1 MTIKFANME
10 ACERLSDA
18 MLANEAD
25 PEALALA
32 WASYGES
39 IANELRGEFAQYGRD
54 IDAKAMESRG
64 YRVLTANE
72 TAWYEKVIQAVKT
85 AKTKQAFIEII
96 GTGDQDSLMPP
107 TIIQDVFSDIQ
118 KDSPLLAAVS
128 AQYVGYAQNFIVNDA
143 AIQMGAWGEITAE
156 IVKEIKGAIKVI
168 SMSQSRYTA
177 FCIIPL
183 DILDMGPQFV
193 DAFIRSL
200 MAESMR
206 YGLEAAVVNGSGV
219 NMPVGMMRNPDGAFE
234 QETGYPEKDAVKLTS
249 FAPDEYGVLLS
260 KLAKTR
266 TGRERAFDEVC
277 LITNMTDYL
286 TKVMPA
292 TTVQATVGG
301 YVSNVFP
308 FATKIIRSS
317 AVPEGKAIIGL
328 LDKYRLGIGGSRNG
342 IEFDD
347 SFKFLEDC
355 RTFKAIQ
362 HAGGRAYDNT
372 CFVVVDITDLDPAY
386 ITVRNVDAV
395 PSV

>member
-1 MTIKFANME
+1 
-10 ACERLSDA
+10 
-18 MLANEAD
+18 
-25 PEALALA
+25 
-32 WASYGES
+32 
-39 IANELRGEFAQYGRD
+39 
-54 IDAKAMESRG
+54 
-64 YRVLTANE
+64 
-72 TAWYEKVIQAVKT
+72 
-85 AKTKQAFIEII
+85 
-96 GTGDQDSLMPP
+96 
-107 TIIQDVFSDIQ
+107 
-118 KDSPLLAAVS
+118 
-128 AQYVGYAQNFIVNDA
+128 
-143 AIQMGAWGEITAE
+143 
-156 IVKEIKGAIKVI
+156 
-168 SMSQSRYTA
+168 
-177 FCIIPL
+177 
-183 DILDMGPQFV
+183 
-193 DAFIRSL
+193 
-200 MAESMR
+200 
-206 YGLEAAVVNGSGV
+206 
-219 NMPVGMMRNPDGAFE
+219 
-234 QETGYPEKDAVKLTS
+234 
-249 FAPDEYGVLLS
+249 
-260 KLAKTR
+260 
-266 TGRERAFDEVC
+266 
-277 LITNMTDYL
+277 MTDYL